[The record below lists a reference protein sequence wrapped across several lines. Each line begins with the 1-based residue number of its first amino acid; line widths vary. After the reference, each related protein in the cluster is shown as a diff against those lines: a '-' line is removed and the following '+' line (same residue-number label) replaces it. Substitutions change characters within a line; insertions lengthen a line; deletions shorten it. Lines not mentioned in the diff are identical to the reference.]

1 MQRMKHI
8 SRRVRCF
15 SMIEVLAAVLVLA
28 VGVLGYAGLQARAMQ
43 STGESYYRAQ
53 AMAVAQDLASR
64 MQVNAAQLGT
74 YTTAANWAGTGPTA
88 PNSTNCLTASCTP
101 AQIAMA
107 DITDIR
113 YEAGALLTQGQ
124 VNVESCLTATNLT
137 CIYVSW
143 GGTQPTSGASGQCVN
158 GSGQYVKGSDG
169 LAPNCIMLEAS
180 I

>member
-1 MQRMKHI
+1 MQRMKRT
-8 SRRVRCF
+8 SRRLRGF

-28 VGVLGYAGLQARAMQ
+28 VGVLGYAGLQARAMR

-64 MQVNAAQLGT
+64 MQVNSAQLGA
-74 YTTAANWAGTGPTA
+74 YTTAANWPSTLQPT
-88 PNSTNCLTASCTP
+88 PNSTTCLTASCTP
-101 AQIAMA
+101 AQIATA

-113 YEAGALLTQGQ
+113 YEAGALLTQGL

-143 GGTQPTSGASGQCVN
+143 GGTQPTTGASGQCVN
-158 GSGQYVKGSDG
+158 ASGQYVTGSDG